1 MSCNIDIDLK
11 LNIHDAALIRQYL
24 FQHTKQDSYEFPG
37 QQTIVIRDFIRN
49 LDEQIEA
56 ELSKEEKKDEEHE
69 IVPTMPPSHPKIIPR
84 PSKFRPI
91 FFNFFAFFDFV

>member
-37 QQTIVIRDFIRN
+37 QQTIVIRQFIQH

-56 ELSKEEKKDEEHE
+56 NLPEDHD
-69 IVPTMPPSHPKIIPR
+69 H
-84 PSKFRPI
+84 
-91 FFNFFAFFDFV
+91 